1 MAVLRGRSDKGFC
14 KHEGE
19 VLMDD
24 NIRILIKGFQNMS
37 RPPPLFHHS
46 KTPSSILEPG
56 ISVKSSQKFK
66 ISGLNSKKSN
76 TIFDTKMHRIHN
88 CEPQVLLL

>member
-1 MAVLRGRSDKGFC
+1 MAVLRGRSDKGFS

-19 VLMDD
+19 VLMND
-24 NIRILIKGFQNMS
+24 NIRILMKGFQNMS
-37 RPPPLFHHS
+37 VHPLLFHHR

-56 ISVKSSQKFK
+56 ISVKSYQKFK

-76 TIFDTKMHRIHN
+76 TISYTIMHRKHN
-88 CEPQVLLL
+88 L

>member
-1 MAVLRGRSDKGFC
+1 MAVLRGRSDKGFS

-24 NIRILIKGFQNMS
+24 NIRIFIKGFQNMS

-76 TIFDTKMHRIHN
+76 TIFDTIMHRIHN